1 LPFRATVAGMSDF
14 DAVLERL
21 VTDQAFAA
29 ALAAD
34 PAAALAGYRLDP
46 DEIELLHSQVGGD
59 AGGEHAVEVRTN
71 QSSLFGMLSP
81 LVGMAGALPSLAD
94 SLPGGGGSPSG
105 ALPTDA
111 TAGGPA
117 AHQGFGTAQAP
128 PGQATFGPAEGA
140 SWAAG
145 QAGFGPAEVAS
156 GQGAGFPMDGGTPA
170 GVPDGSGPA
179 GGPGYAPGQ
188 AGFGAAPGGEVHAGF
203 GAAPGGEGQA
213 GFGAAPGGAGLDVAP
228 GGQAGFGSAG
238 VEGFGAAPGHGGF
251 GPAEDGGPGA
261 GWPSAGGPAG
271 AWPPPQGAGPAG
283 HLFPGG
289 LHQGGGLGFADE
301 IGDALTPGG
310 GLGFG
315 DEIGDALTPGGAP
328 ADASG
333 GHFAVPEGYHAGLD
347 LDGDGRDDEHI
358 LRGRADGGVDILVDR
373 DGDGQVDIIGHDDD
387 ADGHVESA
395 DYDKDGDGHFE
406 RTRYDD
412 DGDGW
417 LDRTVVNEEG
427 DTKADA
433 TVDLTSIA
441 KHLRMS

>member
-1 LPFRATVAGMSDF
+1 MSDF

-46 DEIELLHSQVGGD
+46 DEVELLHSQVGGET
-59 AGGEHAVEVRTN
+59 GGQHAVEVRTN

-94 SLPGGGGSPSG
+94 NLPGAGHAGSGAGEGMAGQGGGYAADGPEPAVGSG
-105 ALPTDA
+105 
-111 TAGGPA
+111 
-117 AHQGFGTAQAP
+117 
-128 PGQATFGPAEGA
+128 FGPAGGISSGFGPAGTDGFGA
-140 SWAAG
+140 ARAG
-145 QAGFGPAEVAS
+145 QAGFGPA
-156 GQGAGFPMDGGTPA
+156 GTDGFGGPPGHDGFGPA
-170 GVPDGSGPA
+170 GVT
-179 GGPGYAPGQ
+179 
-188 AGFGAAPGGEVHAGF
+188 
-203 GAAPGGEGQA
+203 
-213 GFGAAPGGAGLDVAP
+213 
-228 GGQAGFGSAG
+228 
-238 VEGFGAAPGHGGF
+238 GHGGF
-251 GPAEDGGPGA
+251 GPAGDAPGHDGFGPAESPAQGSAEGPGQGPAEGPAQGEA
-261 GWPSAGGPAG
+261 GSPAQGGIPGAGGPAG
-271 AWPPPQGAGPAG
+271 AWPSVQGAGPAG

-289 LHQGGGLGFADE
+289 PHQGGGGLGSIGGA
-301 IGDALTPGG
+301 IGDVLTPGS
-310 GLGFG
+310 
-315 DEIGDALTPGGAP
+315 AGADP
-328 ADASG
+328 SG
-333 GHFAVPEGYHAGLD
+333 GDYAVPEGYHAGLD

-406 RTRYDD
+406 RTRHDD

-417 LDRTVVNEEG
+417 LDRTVLNEEG
-427 DTKADA
+427 QGGGPKAEGA
-433 TVDLTSIA
+433 ADLASIA